1 MKILMVGDIV
11 GSPGRRA
18 FTRVIPQLRAEGRA
32 DFVVV
37 NAENSAGGRGM
48 TSAIAAELF
57 EVGADI
63 ITLGDHVW
71 DQRELVKDIDSLDHV
86 VRPANFAPGCPGR
99 GHTHVTVDGFGT
111 IAVVMMMGRAF
122 MKPCDCPFRT
132 IDRILKNELPDGALV
147 LCEIHAEATAEKVIY
162 GRYVDG
168 RVGSVVGTHTH
179 VQTSDERLLPQGT
192 AYITDLGMTGP
203 KDSAIGRDLAS
214 CTDMMITGMPAR
226 FEVAKDDVMLE
237 GVIVEFDDATRKAI
251 CIERVREIVE

>member
-18 FTRVIPQLRAEGRA
+18 FTRVVPEMKAAGKV

-37 NAENSAGGRGM
+37 NAENSAGGRGCT
-48 TSAIAAELF
+48 TSIAEELLD
-57 EVGADI
+57 VGADV

-71 DQRELVKDIDSLDHV
+71 DQREMVKEIDMLERV
-86 VRPANFAPGCPGR
+86 IRPANLAPTCPGR
-99 GHTHVTVDGFGT
+99 GHVSVEVDGFGLIT
-111 IAVVMMMGRAF
+111 VIMMMGRAF
-122 MKPCDCPFRT
+122 MKPCECPFRA
-132 IDRILKNELPDGALV
+132 IDSLLKDQIPDSSLI

-168 RVGSVVGTHTH
+168 RVGAVVGTHTH
-179 VQTSDERLLPQGT
+179 VQTSDDRLLPLGT

-214 CTDMMITGMPAR
+214 CTDMMITGMPTR
-226 FEVAKDDVMLE
+226 FEVAKNDVSLE
-237 GVIVEFDDATRKAI
+237 GVIIEFDDKTRKPLS
-251 CIERVREIVE
+251 IERVREPID